1 MGSIVSGPGDN
12 ATLDRCK
19 ELFSIS
25 QKAQANL
32 QGGYVESEFHFLTRQ
47 EPIVYG
53 K

>member
-12 ATLDRCK
+12 ATLYGCK

-32 QGGYVESEFHFLTRQ
+32 QGGHVE
-47 EPIVYG
+47 
-53 K
+53 